1 MPPFLLPPQP
11 VRTLDDY
18 LASGGGRG
26 IARAQEVGPAATI
39 DELARAGLRGRG
51 GAGFPV
57 GRKWA
62 TVATAGGTD
71 HYVVCNAAEGEPGTF
86 KDRAV
91 LRANPYQV
99 VEGLLIGGFAV
110 GAVEGFIGL
119 KASFG
124 REVEAVT
131 RAVEEMQSAGICRDC
146 QVTIVQGP
154 EEYLFGEETA
164 LLEVIEGGAPL
175 PRVLPPYQHGL
186 FATAPQ
192 EGWEAHEVERG
203 HHGRHESNPTLVNNA
218 ETFANVPH
226 ILARGAAWFRGMGTA
241 ESPGTVVA
249 TVVGDVVAPDVG
261 EVELGTPLSSVID
274 AVGSGVAPGRTVKAV
289 FSGVSNPVVTAAQ
302 LATPLS
308 YEAFRAIGS
317 GLGAAGF
324 IVYDDTACM
333 VEVARQFSRF
343 LYVESCG
350 QCPACKT
357 GCGEITAR
365 LDVIEAGTGTT
376 RDVEQV
382 RTWLQQVTDGN
393 RCYLGAEEQG
403 LIASILR
410 AFPDEFVA
418 HIEGQQCPCPRDLPL
433 PKLVD
438 LRDGHATYDT
448 TQYRKRPD
456 WTYVPA

>member
-11 VRTLDDY
+11 VRTLDAY
-18 LASGGGRG
+18 LAAGGGTG
-26 IARAQEVGPAATI
+26 IARAQEIGPAATI
-39 DELARAGLRGRG
+39 EELQRAGLRGRG
-51 GAGFPV
+51 GAGFAV

-62 TVATAGGTD
+62 TVAGAGGTD
-71 HYVVCNAAEGEPGTF
+71 RYVVCNAAEGEPGTF

-99 VEGLLIGGFAV
+99 VEGLVIGGFAV
-110 GAVEGFIGL
+110 GAVEGFIAL
-119 KASFG
+119 KASFR

-131 RAVEEMQSAGICRDC
+131 RAVEELQSAGICTDC

-192 EGWEAHEVERG
+192 EGWEAHEVQPG
-203 HHGRHESNPTLVNNA
+203 HRGRHESNPTLVNNA

-226 ILARGAAWFRGMGTA
+226 ILGRGAAWFRGMGTA
-241 ESPGTVVA
+241 ESPGTVVT

-261 EVELGTPLSSVID
+261 EVEMGTPLSAVIG
-274 AVGSGVAPGRTVKAV
+274 AVGSGVRPGRQVKAV
-289 FSGVSNPVVTAAQ
+289 FSGVSNPVVTAAE

-357 GCGEITAR
+357 GCGEITAH
-365 LDVIEAGTGTT
+365 LDAIEAGTGTT
-376 RDVEQV
+376 RDIENI
-382 RTWLQQVTDGN
+382 RAWLQQVTDGN

-410 AFPDEFVA
+410 AFPEEFVA
-418 HIEGQQCPCPRDLPL
+418 HIEGGRCPRPRDLPL
-433 PKLVD
+433 PKLVE

-448 TQYRKRPD
+448 AQYRKRPD
-456 WTYVPA
+456 WTYT